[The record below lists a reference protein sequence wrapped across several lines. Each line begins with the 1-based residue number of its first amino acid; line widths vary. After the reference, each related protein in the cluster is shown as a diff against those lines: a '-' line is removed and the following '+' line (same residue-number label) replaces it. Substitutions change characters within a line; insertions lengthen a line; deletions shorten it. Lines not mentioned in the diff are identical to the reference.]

1 MILLIGNKLSNRG
14 LNPTSIEKLE
24 ENLSSNYSIR
34 SASDKQSSFIRI
46 IEMLSL
52 VFLYR
57 KICKLIIVDVFGTKA
72 FYFSCLVILLARVYK
87 LPVLPVFRGGSLP
100 ERFNKCP
107 TLFELIFQKNQLVI
121 CPSSYLSIFFEN
133 KGISTHIIPNY
144 INIEKYPFQNRKDIA
159 PNLFWVRSLHSI
171 YNPEMAIKVLF
182 ELCKKY
188 PHARLCLVGPHKDDS
203 INKIDELIKNLK
215 LNNQVIIPGKLEK
228 KEWIN
233 LSKEY
238 DLFLN
243 TTNFDN
249 HPVSLIEAMA
259 LGLPIV
265 STNAGGIPNMLVHN
279 KTAKLVE
286 TNDVFS
292 MVSQINEYLSNS
304 KQRIK
309 ISINARKNVESNFDK
324 SKVLQQWI
332 KVLNEN
338 MKVDN

>member
-1 MILLIGNKLSNRG
+1 MIGLGYVGLPLVLRFSEAGFKTIGFDIDKEKERLQNQINDMTGRLNAVNGKLNNENFVGRAPEEVVKHEREKHSKYSSA
-14 LNPTSIEKLE
+14 LEKLE
-24 ENLSSNYSIR
+24 ENLSYNYSIR
-34 SASDKQSSFIRI
+34 SASDKQNSFIRI

-203 INKIDELIKNLK
+203 INKIDEFANIFK
-215 LNNQVIIPGKLEK
+215 G
-228 KEWIN
+228 
-233 LSKEY
+233 
-238 DLFLN
+238 
-243 TTNFDN
+243 
-249 HPVSLIEAMA
+249 
-259 LGLPIV
+259 
-265 STNAGGIPNMLVHN
+265 
-279 KTAKLVE
+279 
-286 TNDVFS
+286 
-292 MVSQINEYLSNS
+292 
-304 KQRIK
+304 
-309 ISINARKNVESNFDK
+309 
-324 SKVLQQWI
+324 
-332 KVLNEN
+332 
-338 MKVDN
+338 